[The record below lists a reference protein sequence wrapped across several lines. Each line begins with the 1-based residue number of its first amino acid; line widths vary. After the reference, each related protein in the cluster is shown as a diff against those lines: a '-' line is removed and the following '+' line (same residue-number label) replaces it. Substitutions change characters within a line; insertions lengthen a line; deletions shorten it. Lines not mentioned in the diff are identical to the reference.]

1 MIDLKKLLN
10 KTQIVANKK
19 KITTLYWD
27 KNICGFVERQN
38 KEGTLPQYSQEQVN
52 EMLASGIVTVGE
64 DGLPKVV
71 PRVELTEEEK
81 EKQRQKQYEDRVK
94 QLIRQKYSSVEDEV
108 AILRQQNE
116 KTDEYKEYYAYCEAC
131 KAQAKAELQ

>member
-1 MIDLKKLLN
+1 MIDLKKLLS
-10 KTQIVANKK
+10 KAQIVANKK

-71 PRVELTEEEK
+71 PMPELTDEEK
-81 EKQRQKQYEDRVK
+81 EAQRQAQYEQRVS
-94 QLIRQKYSSVEDEV
+94 QLIREKYSADKEF
-108 AILRQQNE
+108 AILRQQLTKIE
-116 KTDEYKEYYAYCEAC
+116 EYQEYYAYCEEC
-131 KAQAKAELQ
+131 KTKAKTELQ